1 MKKILVILLMLFAV
15 QSAWA
20 IDIHAAKDQGL
31 VGESTTG
38 YLAAVQSPAS
48 TEVNALIAEVNKK
61 RKEQFEK
68 TAQKTGTTLVQVQ
81 NRFYELAVQ
90 KTHAGHYYQASGGKW
105 VKK

>member
-1 MKKILVILLMLFAV
+1 MKKLLVTLFMLFAV

-31 VGESTTG
+31 VGEATTG
-38 YLAAVQSPAS
+38 YLAAVQTPAS
-48 TEVNALIAEVNKK
+48 TDVNALIAEVNEK
-61 RKEQFEK
+61 RKAQFEAA
-68 TAQKTGTTLVQVQ
+68 AQKTGTTVAQVR

-90 KTHAGHYYQASGGKW
+90 KTHAGHYYQNSGGKW

>member
-1 MKKILVILLMLFAV
+1 MKKLLVALFMLFAV

-31 VGESTTG
+31 VGEATTG

-48 TEVNALIAEVNKK
+48 TDVNALIAEVNKK
-61 RKEQFEK
+61 RKAQFEA
-68 TAQKTGTTLVQVQ
+68 TAQKTGTTVAQVR

-90 KTHAGHYYQASGGKW
+90 KTHAGHYYQDSGGKW

>member
-1 MKKILVILLMLFAV
+1 MKKILVTLFMLFAV

-20 IDIHAAKDQGL
+20 IDIQTAKNQGL

-48 TEVNALIAEVNKK
+48 TDVNVLIAEVNKK
-61 RKEQFEK
+61 RKAQFK
-68 TAQKTGTTLVQVQ
+68 AAAQKTGTTVAQVQ

-90 KTHAGHYYQASGGKW
+90 KTRAGHYYQNSGGKW

>member
-1 MKKILVILLMLFAV
+1 MKKILVTLFMLLAV

-38 YLAAVQSPAS
+38 YLAAVQKPAS
-48 TEVNALIAEVNKK
+48 TDVNALIAVVNNK
-61 RKEQFEK
+61 RKAQFK
-68 TAQKTGTTLVQVQ
+68 AAAQKTGTTVAQVQ

-90 KTHAGHYYQASGGKW
+90 KTHAGHYYQDSGGKW
-105 VKK
+105 IKK

>member
-1 MKKILVILLMLFAV
+1 MKKILVTIILFFAV

-31 VGESTTG
+31 VGEATSG

-48 TEVNALIAEVNKK
+48 NDVKALIADVNKK
-61 RKEQFEK
+61 RKAQFES
-68 TAQKTGTTLVQVQ
+68 TAQKTGTTLAQVQ

-90 KTHAGHYYQASGGKW
+90 KTQAGHYYQDSAGTW

>member
-1 MKKILVILLMLFAV
+1 MKKFFVTLFMLFAV

-31 VGESTTG
+31 VGEATSG
-38 YLAAVQSPAS
+38 YLAAVKSPAS
-48 TEVNALIAEVNKK
+48 NEVNALIAEVNKK

-68 TAQKTGTTLVQVQ
+68 TAQKTGTTLAQVQ

-90 KTHAGHYYQASGGKW
+90 KTHAGHYYQDSGGKW

>member
-1 MKKILVILLMLFAV
+1 MKKILVMLFMLFAV

-31 VGESTTG
+31 VGESTAG

-48 TEVNALIAEVNKK
+48 KDVNALIAEVNEK
-61 RKEQFEK
+61 RKAQFK
-68 TAQKTGTTLVQVQ
+68 AAAQKTGTTLAQVQ

-90 KTHAGHYYQASGGKW
+90 KTRAGHYYQDSGGKW

>member
-1 MKKILVILLMLFAV
+1 MKKLLLTISLFFAV

-31 VGESTTG
+31 VGEATSG

-48 TEVNALIAEVNKK
+48 ADVKALIADVNKK
-61 RKEQFEK
+61 RKAQFETAARK
-68 TAQKTGTTLVQVQ
+68 TSTTLAQVQ

-90 KTHAGHYYQASGGKW
+90 KTQAGHYYQDPAGKW

>member
-1 MKKILVILLMLFAV
+1 MKNFLVMIILFFAV

-31 VGESTTG
+31 VGEATSG

-48 TEVNALIAEVNKK
+48 NDVKALIADVNKK
-61 RKEQFEK
+61 RKAQFES
-68 TAQKTGTTLVQVQ
+68 TAQKTGTTMAQVQ

-90 KTHAGHYYQASGGKW
+90 KTRAGHYYQDPTGKW